1 MIEMIKLN
9 TTLWEYRKC
18 VLLKKG
24 TEIYYSKESCFISRS
39 IKQCRILHMQ
49 KLFFNGIVLKKYSK
63 FYV

>member
-39 IKQCRILHMQ
+39 IKQYNVEYFTCKSYFLM
-49 KLFFNGIVLKKYSK
+49 VSC
-63 FYV
+63 